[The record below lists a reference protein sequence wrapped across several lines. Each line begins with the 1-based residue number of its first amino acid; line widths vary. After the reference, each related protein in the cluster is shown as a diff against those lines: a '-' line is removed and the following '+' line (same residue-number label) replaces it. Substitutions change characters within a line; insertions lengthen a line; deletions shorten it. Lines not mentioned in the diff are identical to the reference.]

1 MRLFVFLLAI
11 TGVLSSCNSHKITD
25 ETLKADGTYLATL
38 QCEAKKLQEERFKL
52 AQDIRELEDSVMY
65 SLDSLAKPGFQAKLD
80 QLVASKQDMHVRTK
94 AMADSI
100 THVLNGFYEGTYKD
114 TADRRLLD
122 VALTSAYE
130 NTCKE

>member
-1 MRLFVFLLAI
+1 MRLLVFLLALI
-11 TGVLSSCNSHKITD
+11 GIISSCNGHKITD
-25 ETLKADGTYLATL
+25 ETLKADGAYLATL

-80 QLVASKQDMHVRTK
+80 QLVASKEDMHMRTK

-100 THVLNGFYEGTYKD
+100 THVLNGFYKGTYKD
-114 TADRRLLD
+114 TADSKLLD

>member
-1 MRLFVFLLAI
+1 M
-11 TGVLSSCNSHKITD
+11 LSSCNSHKITD
-25 ETLKADGTYLATL
+25 ETLRADGAYLATL

-52 AQDIRELEDSVMY
+52 AQDIRQLEDSVMY
-65 SLDSLAKPGFQAKLD
+65 SLDSIAKPGFQAKLD
-80 QLVASKQDMHVRTK
+80 QLVASKEDMHSRTK

-100 THVLNGFYEGTYKD
+100 TYVLNGFYEGTYKD

>member
-1 MRLFVFLLAI
+1 MRLFVLLLAFA
-11 TGVLSSCNSHKITD
+11 GLLSSCNGHKITD
-25 ETLKADGTYLATL
+25 ETLKVDGTYLATL

-65 SLDSLAKPGFQAKLD
+65 SLDSLAKPSFQAKLD
-80 QLVASKQDMHVRTK
+80 QLVASKEDMHSRTK

-100 THVLNGFYEGTYKD
+100 THVLNGFYEGTYKN

-122 VALTSAYE
+122 VALSAAYQSK
-130 NTCKE
+130 CQ